1 MDLSQLGIRWALIGG
16 LAVSLRGKP
25 RTTQDLDVTV
35 AVLDDDEAMSRVRDL
50 TSRGYRIQWPA
61 EHPDRGRLQMVRF
74 LAESP
79 EIREV
84 DIDVIFA
91 SSGIEEEVIAA
102 SETLEILPDLSV
114 PVATSGH
121 LLALKTLAGR
131 AKDVTDFA
139 TLVQQ
144 ATERDLQEA
153 REALELI
160 SRRGYD
166 QGKNLQEEFV
176 KLLKR
181 APEEV

>member
-1 MDLSQLGIRWALIGG
+1 LIGG
-16 LAVSLRGKP
+16 LAVSIRGKP
-25 RTTQDLDVTV
+25 RTTQDVDVTV
-35 AVLDDDEAMSRVRDL
+35 AVMDDREAESVVREV

-61 EHPDRGRLQMVRF
+61 EHPDRGRLQMVRL
-74 LAESP
+74 LAESQ

-102 SETLEILPDLSV
+102 AETLDILPGLAV
-114 PVATSGH
+114 PVATIGH

-139 TLVQQ
+139 TMAQH
-144 ATERDLQEA
+144 ASEHDLQEA

-160 SRRGYD
+160 SRRRYD
-166 QGKNLQEEFV
+166 RGKNLQAKFV
-176 KLLKR
+176 ELLER
-181 APEEV
+181 APEEA